1 MKRKTLFMETTKIA
15 VEKTAGEVVNEIRK
29 VGATSVNQEFSNG
42 QIAGMR
48 WIMPVNGRDLI
59 FEMPVRVDPIL
70 KKLPRPDKDQAAR
83 IAWRQLLRWVQAQN
97 AMIDC
102 GMVKPHEV
110 YAPYMLTNGGKTLF
124 SMLEAGQLKQLEA
137 AK

>member
-1 MKRKTLFMETTKIA
+1 MKRKTLYMETTKIA
-15 VEKTAGEVVNEIRK
+15 VERTAGEVVNEIRK

-42 QIAGMR
+42 QITGMR